1 MCPHR
6 DPLAGLAVALVAAV
20 LLDLAASAS
29 AQPGMGPPQDAASL
43 KSDLACDSCH
53 ASTLSVP
60 GAPPLAPA
68 WGDIAQRWRRVPDAE
83 KKLADII
90 VGGSDKR
97 HWEGNAMFESM
108 LPHAPWVT
116 PEDGRTLARWVLRQ
130 RKEKP

>member
-1 MCPHR
+1 MRPGF
-6 DPLAGLAVALVAAV
+6 DPLTALAAAAVAAA
-20 LLDLAASAS
+20 LLAMATSAS

-43 KSDLACDSCH
+43 KGDLACDSCH

-90 VGGSDKR
+90 VGGSSKR

-108 LPHAPWVT
+108 LPHAPWVS
-116 PEDGRTLARWVLRQ
+116 PEDGRTLARWVLQQ